1 MMTIIVSSPTRLG
14 STLKHPLQ
22 GSSGPAQFFSVSAV
36 CGLVAGGR
44 TEKKKPRKMPMMMVF
59 RSVGRCLV
67 FALLRYVCCV
77 QPPLLILLTS
87 RGDDCAVVNDDDHVD
102 DDADD

>member
-36 CGLVAGGR
+36 CGLVACGR
-44 TEKKKPRKMPMMMVF
+44 TDGEE
-59 RSVGRCLV
+59 
-67 FALLRYVCCV
+67 AEE
-77 QPPLLILLTS
+77 
-87 RGDDCAVVNDDDHVD
+87 
-102 DDADD
+102 DADDDGVSIGRSLSCLCLVTLRVLCAASSSYFTNKPR

>member
-1 MMTIIVSSPTRLG
+1 MTIIVSSPTRLG

-59 RSVGRCLV
+59 RSVGRSLSCLCLV
-67 FALLRYVCCV
+67 TLRV
-77 QPPLLILLTS
+77 L
-87 RGDDCAVVNDDDHVD
+87 CAASSSYFTNKPR
-102 DDADD
+102 